1 MKIKMSSLKR
11 RELSMNISE
20 RVKMREMRKTIDAA
34 VNHWTVTHVV
44 LAVHVV
50 PPEVGAAVLS
60 AVTLAVMLS
69 CVFFVVH
76 A

>member
-1 MKIKMSSLKR
+1 
-11 RELSMNISE
+11 MNISE
-20 RVKMREMRKTIDAA
+20 RVKMREMRKTKCNLIDAA
-34 VNHWTVTHVV
+34 VNHWTVTHVA